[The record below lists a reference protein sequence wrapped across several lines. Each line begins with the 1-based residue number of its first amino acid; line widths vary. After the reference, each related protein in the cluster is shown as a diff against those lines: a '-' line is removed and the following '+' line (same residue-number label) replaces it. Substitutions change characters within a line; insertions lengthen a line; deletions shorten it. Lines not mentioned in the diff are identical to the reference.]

1 MSTEK
6 IIPLNNLVSLLSQDS
21 LSLDRQIGTCPMQ
34 LSLPTDG
41 KGVRIKVSVQSGH
54 RSEIPDEISY
64 SLDAN
69 AYAIPL
75 DVQEDYQ
82 HYVIQ

>member
-1 MSTEK
+1 
-6 IIPLNNLVSLLSQDS
+6 
-21 LSLDRQIGTCPMQ
+21 
-34 LSLPTDG
+34 
-41 KGVRIKVSVQSGH
+41 VSVQSGH